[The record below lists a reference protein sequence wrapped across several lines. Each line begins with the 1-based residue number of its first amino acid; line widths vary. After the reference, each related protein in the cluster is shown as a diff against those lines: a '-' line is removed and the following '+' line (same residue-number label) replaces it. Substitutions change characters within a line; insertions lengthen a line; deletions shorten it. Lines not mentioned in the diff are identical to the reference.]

1 MINVKLYHFPGSRS
15 TRVLW
20 LMYELRGRI
29 VAEISRIDL
38 YGGDQYRSEYLARFP
53 LHAVPAVEISTPEGS
68 PILMTESGAIITFLA
83 DAIPSA
89 ALAPKLQ
96 GFSVER
102 ADYLN
107 MIHMCGA
114 SLDMMLWQ
122 IRIHTHV
129 LGPEQ
134 RDEQTAKRYRDKI
147 CREVEP
153 LLFARLAR
161 SRYIC
166 GDDFTAADCMMA
178 HAIIWARTYGLL
190 AGEPVSSYIAR
201 VGARPA
207 FQKAYAEARNFDPVV
222 PTESPARAMFTG

>member
-1 MINVKLYHFPGSRS
+1 MIKVKLYHFPGSRS
-15 TRVLW
+15 TRVAW
-20 LMYELRGRI
+20 LMHELGEKI
-29 VAEISRIDL
+29 VTEITTINL
-38 YGGDQYRSEYLARFP
+38 YAGDQFRPDYLVSFP
-53 LHAVPAVEISTPEGS
+53 LHAVPAVEISSPEKS
-68 PILMTESGAIITFLA
+68 PILMTESGAIITALA

-89 ALAPKLQ
+89 ALAPTPH
-96 GFSVER
+96 GFSCER

-122 IRIHTHV
+122 IRMHTHV

-134 RDEQTAKRYRDKI
+134 RDERTAQRYRAKI

-153 LLFARLAR
+153 LLLPRLAK

-166 GDDFTAADCMMA
+166 GDEFTAADCMMA

-190 AGEPVSSYIAR
+190 AGEPTSSYVAR
-201 VGARPA
+201 IGDRPA
-207 FQKAYAEARNFDPVV
+207 FQKAYTEAQNFDPVV
-222 PTESPARAMFTG
+222 PNGSRARALFTG

>member
-1 MINVKLYHFPGSRS
+1 MIKVKLYHFPGSRS
-15 TRVLW
+15 TRVAW
-20 LMYELRGRI
+20 LMYELGEQI
-29 VAEISRIDL
+29 DYEIAEVDL
-38 YGGDQYRSEYLARFP
+38 YGGEQFRSEYRSRFP
-53 LHAVPAVEISTPEGS
+53 LHAVPAVEISTLDGS
-68 PILMTESGAIITFLA
+68 QILMTESGAIITLLA
-83 DAIPSA
+83 DVIPSA
-89 ALAPKLQ
+89 ALAPKPQ

-129 LGPEQ
+129 LGSEQ
-134 RDEQTAKRYRDKI
+134 RDEQTAQRYRDKI

-153 LLFARLAR
+153 LLLARLSR

-166 GDDFTAADCMMA
+166 GDEFTAADCMMA

-207 FQKAYAEARNFDPVV
+207 FRRAYAEARNFDPVV
-222 PTESPARAMFTG
+222 PTGSRARAMFTG